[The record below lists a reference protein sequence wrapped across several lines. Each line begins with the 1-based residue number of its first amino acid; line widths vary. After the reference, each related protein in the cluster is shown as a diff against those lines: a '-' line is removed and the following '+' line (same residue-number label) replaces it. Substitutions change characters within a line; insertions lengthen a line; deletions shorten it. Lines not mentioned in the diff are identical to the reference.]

1 MPGLA
6 YSGFVRYING
16 ETVLPYGEE
25 IHMPQDPGKKSDQPG
40 TKKMTDLPAK
50 KVTPDQEGN
59 TKGGRAGPGTQT
71 EDEVYI
77 G

>member
-1 MPGLA
+1 MA
-6 YSGFVRYING
+6 
-16 ETVLPYGEE
+16 
-25 IHMPQDPGKKSDQPG
+25 QDPGKKSDQPG

-50 KVTPDQEGN
+50 KMTPDQERN
-59 TKGGRAGPGTQT
+59 TKGGSPGTQT

>member
-1 MPGLA
+1 M
-6 YSGFVRYING
+6 SK
-16 ETVLPYGEE
+16 
-25 IHMPQDPGKKSDQPG
+25 DPGKKSDQPA
-40 TKKMTDLPAK
+40 TKKMADLPAK

-71 EDEVYI
+71 EDDIYV